1 MKMETATTIVEL
13 LKITRMK
20 NKKKKMEA
28 PPLSKTEIAALSV
41 SLSLC
46 VSDDSR
52 KCCIAVS
59 LTGLNVV
66 F

>member
-46 VSDDSR
+46 VSDDSKKTER
-52 KCCIAVS
+52 
-59 LTGLNVV
+59 
-66 F
+66 